1 MPVSNTKKP
10 GYVKRS
16 DGKYHKPYGK
26 SGGNRKSTTKG
37 ERRSGAKVAGSRK
50 AYDDTKDSRKKPSAA
65 IARKKGVT
73 TKKGM
78 AREGTVAGSRLA
90 FDNDMQDHHH
100 EIHELRHPV

>member
-1 MPVSNTKKP
+1 MPVSKTPKP

-16 DGKYHKPYGK
+16 DGNFHLPYGK

-37 ERRSGAKVAGSRK
+37 KRRGGAKVAGSRL

-65 IARKKGVT
+65 ISRKEGVT

-90 FDNDMQDHHH
+90 FDDTHH
-100 EIHELRHPV
+100 EIHELRTPV